1 MSLLHIAR
9 AKDWDAAVVSG
20 QYGVSTRGALLD
32 EVGFIHAS
40 SSLQVA
46 AVAAFAYAD
55 EPDALVVLVIDEDA
69 LREHDIVVRYQDGG
83 NGTLFPHVFGHLG
96 PSFVSEVRPAG
107 FVDGRFA
114 WLRPGNIGTFEGT
127 IVETDVAGA
136 VAGERRL
143 LDPVLRRDRAA
154 ADRLLAPGF
163 SEIGRSGQL
172 WQRGEL
178 LDEIGRFPSSEGL
191 MVSELEASVLSLGVV
206 LLRYCATHGDGTTR
220 WCSLWRAT
228 PDGWRIEFRQGTP
241 VGHRSPLDARAPR
254 K

>member
-9 AKDWDAAVVSG
+9 ARDWDAAVVSG
-20 QYGVSTRGALLD
+20 EYGVSTRGALLD

-172 WQRGEL
+172 
-178 LDEIGRFPSSEGL
+178 
-191 MVSELEASVLSLGVV
+191 EASVLSLGVV